1 MKHAASAHQLKQRAR
16 WERMHVAIRCG
27 LHPAQPALIRVYLGV
42 GRWLAQQG
50 QLEEPTAHERMLALL
65 LDTARDDAL
74 PWFWRSVCLEH
85 TPTVVA
91 RLTTLM
97 KHHPPAALQDM
108 FDRVQSTQAQMAVS
122 SSGTAS
128 SPADS

>member
-1 MKHAASAHQLKQRAR
+1 MKHAASAHQVKQRAR

-42 GRWLAQQG
+42 GRWLAQRG
-50 QLEEPTAHERMLALL
+50 QLEEPTAHQRMLVLL

-74 PWFWRSVCLEH
+74 PWFWRSVCLEY

-91 RLTTLM
+91 RLTSLM
-97 KHHPPAALQDM
+97 KHHQPAALQDLV
-108 FDRVQSTQAQMAVS
+108 DRVQWTQAQMAVAS
-122 SSGTAS
+122 FSTAA

>member
-1 MKHAASAHQLKQRAR
+1 MKHPASAHQLKQRAR

-27 LHPAQPALIRVYLGV
+27 LQPAQPALIRVYLGV

-50 QLEEPTAHERMLALL
+50 QLEERSAQQRMLALL

-74 PWFWRSVCLEH
+74 PWFWRSVCLEY

-91 RLTTLM
+91 RLTSLM
-97 KHHPPAALQDM
+97 KHHQPAALQDLV
-108 FDRVQSTQAQMAVS
+108 DRVQLTQAQMAVAS
-122 SSGTAS
+122 FSTAA